1 MQRSSFS
8 SDANPELT
16 PEIERSDVL
25 GEVQEPEKKVNSE
38 CVSEDKDGDLPK
50 ESESQLGIEQK
61 EKLVVL
67 MPQQAQVAL

>member
-25 GEVQEPEKKVNSE
+25 GEVQEEKKGNSE
-38 CVSEDKDGDLPK
+38 FVKEDKDSDMPK
-50 ESESQLGIEQK
+50 ESESQLVIEQK

-67 MPQQAQVAL
+67 MPQQVQVPL